1 LPEVSEK
8 KAPGG
13 FLPGACRVLRRKCV
27 QCGLPRP
34 VRAAVTLSGFLFL
47 LPFGRVLPWLP
58 RKIFPRRVRASPLP
72 IISSWRPVSLIPLI
86 VVAL

>member
-1 LPEVSEK
+1 
-8 KAPGG
+8 
-13 FLPGACRVLRRKCV
+13 
-27 QCGLPRP
+27 LPRP
-34 VRAAVTLSGFLFL
+34 VLAAVTFSGFLFF